1 MITTSLPSLDFDAA
15 EMQKGRIYSFALAN
29 GKDVPVC
36 RSDALLCDVQDYIQ
50 VRHPEK
56 LAVLSALDDY
66 SNMNSLLDSN
76 TGLVAL
82 ADHRRRICEW
92 LAEGFHIFGAFKVG
106 LRLAR
111 HAKALGLEVKGFLDN
126 DPAKQGQSLEGLAID
141 HPSSVALENTVVVV
155 ASGRH
160 GNAISNQLRQVAGI
174 RLVNMHEFLYALD
187 GPGPGLGN
195 EKFSSFVEA
204 PLRDP
209 WRFIS
214 AFLCLDD
221 DASRKVYD
229 ALIGMR
235 TRLSIAFA
243 EQVKSPWSEEY
254 FDRAFVRPE
263 QAARFVDAG
272 AASGDT
278 LHRLEAN
285 FAQVEQAWLFEP
297 ELPAYYEALKS
308 VSDRPNVW
316 VFNMGLDEA
325 PSRATYQPEMS
336 YDIAGELSSDIP
348 ANITSF
354 IQGVPLDAVV
364 QGEVGLFKL
373 DIEGMEAAAL
383 RGARAIIK
391 RYKPTL
397 AVCAYH
403 RSDDFWR
410 LMDEVSAIGPDYRV
424 GIRLYADILEDI
436 TLYFY

>member
-1 MITTSLPSLDFDAA
+1 MITTGLPSLDFDAA
-15 EMQKGRIYSFALAN
+15 EMQKGRIYTFALAD
-29 GKDVPVC
+29 GKDVSVC
-36 RSDALLCDVQDYIQ
+36 RSDAFLRDVHNHIQ
-50 VRHPEK
+50 VRHPAK
-56 LAVLSALDDY
+56 LAVLSGLDNY
-66 SNMNSLLDSN
+66 PNMRSLLDSDV
-76 TGLVAL
+76 GLAAL
-82 ADHRRRICEW
+82 ADQRRRTCEL

-111 HAKALGLEVKGFLDN
+111 HARALGLEVKGFLDN

-141 HPSSVALENTVVVV
+141 HPASTALENAVVVV

-160 GNAISNQLRQVAGI
+160 GNAISSQLKPVAGI

-187 GPGPGLGN
+187 GPGPGLGS

-221 DASRKVYD
+221 EPSRKVYD

-243 EQVKSPWSEEY
+243 EQVKSPWREEY

-285 FAQVEQAWLFEP
+285 FAPVEQAWLFEP

-308 VSDRPNVW
+308 VSDRPSVW

-325 PSRATYQPEMS
+325 PSRVTYQPELS
-336 YDIAGELSSDIP
+336 YDIAGELSSDVP
-348 ANITSF
+348 ATITSY

-383 RGARAIIK
+383 RGARVIIK
-391 RYKPTL
+391 RDKPTL

-410 LMDEVSAIGPDYRV
+410 LMDEVSAIRPDYRI

>member
-1 MITTSLPSLDFDAA
+1 MITTGLPSLDFDAA
-15 EMQKGRIYSFALAN
+15 EMQKGRIYSFALAD

-36 RSDALLCDVQDYIQ
+36 RSDAFLRDVHDHIQ
-50 VRHPEK
+50 VRHSAK
-56 LAVLSALDDY
+56 LTVLSGLDDY
-66 SNMNSLLDSN
+66 PNMSALLDGDA
-76 TGLVAL
+76 GLAAL
-82 ADHRRRICEW
+82 VDQRRHICEW
-92 LAEGFHIFGAFKVG
+92 LAEGFYIFGAFKVG

-111 HAKALGLEVKGFLDN
+111 HAQALRLEVKGFLDN
-126 DPAKQGQSLEGLAID
+126 DPDKQGQSLEGLAIG
-141 HPSSVALENTVVVV
+141 HPASAALENAVVVV

-160 GNAISNQLRQVAGI
+160 SNAISTQLKQVAGI

-187 GPGPGLGN
+187 GPGPGLGS

-221 DASRKVYD
+221 EPSRKVYD

-278 LHRLEAN
+278 LHRLETS
-285 FAQVEQAWLFEP
+285 FAPVERAWLFEP

-308 VSDRPNVW
+308 VSDRPRVW
-316 VFNMGLDEA
+316 VFNMGLDEV
-325 PSRATYQPEMS
+325 PSRATYQPELS

-348 ANITSF
+348 ANITSY
-354 IQGVPLDAVV
+354 IQGVPLDSVV

-383 RGARAIIK
+383 RGARAIIQ
-391 RYKPTL
+391 RDKPTL

-410 LMDEVSAIGPDYRV
+410 LMDEVSAIRSDYRI

>member
-1 MITTSLPSLDFDAA
+1 MKTTRLPELDLAAA
-15 EMQKGRIYSFALAN
+15 EMQAGCIYSFALAD
-29 GKDVPVC
+29 GRVVPVS
-36 RSDALLCDVQDYIQ
+36 RSDAFLRDVHDHIQ
-50 VRHPEK
+50 LRHPSK
-56 LAVLSALDDY
+56 LAVLSRLQDY
-66 SNMNSLLDSN
+66 PNISALLD
-76 TGLVAL
+76 TGAVL
-82 ADHRRRICEW
+82 AELAYRRQRISEW
-92 LAEGFHIFGAFKVG
+92 LGEGFHIFGAFKVG

-111 HAKALGLEVKGFLDN
+111 YAQVLGLEVKGFLDN
-126 DPAKQGQSLEGLAID
+126 DPAKQGESLEGLVID
-141 HPSSVALENTVVVV
+141 HPSSAMLENSVVVI

-160 GNAISNQLRQVAGI
+160 GNAISKQLQQVAGI

-204 PLRDP
+204 PLLEP

-214 AFLCLDD
+214 AFLRLDD
-221 DASRKVYD
+221 EPSRKVYD

-235 TRLSIAFA
+235 TRLSIAYA
-243 EQVKSPWSEEY
+243 QQVMSPWGEEY
-254 FDRAFVRPE
+254 FDRAFVQPE
-263 QAARFVDAG
+263 HAARFVDAG

-278 LHRLEAN
+278 LHRLEAS
-285 FAQVEQAWLFEP
+285 FGPVEQAWLFEP
-297 ELPAYYEALKS
+297 ELPAYYEALRS
-308 VSDRPNVW
+308 VSDRPHVW

-325 PSRATYQPEMS
+325 PSRATYQPELS
-336 YDIAGELSSDIP
+336 YDIAGELSSHVP
-348 ANITSF
+348 ANITSY

-364 QGEVGLFKL
+364 QGKVGLFKL

-383 RGARAIIK
+383 RGARTIIH
-391 RYKPTL
+391 RDKPTL

-410 LMDEVSAIGPDYRV
+410 LMDEVSVIRPDYRI

>member
-1 MITTSLPSLDFDAA
+1 MINTGLSLLDANIA
-15 EMQKGRIYSFALAN
+15 EMQMGRIYSFVLPSGEN
-29 GKDVPVC
+29 VPVC
-36 RSDALLCDVQDYIQ
+36 WSDAFLRDAQDHIE
-50 VRHPEK
+50 VKHPSRLE
-56 LAVLSALDDY
+56 VLSRLDNY
-66 SNMNSLLDSN
+66 PNIKFLLDSN
-76 TGLVAL
+76 AGL
-82 ADHRRRICEW
+82 ADLADCKRRTCEW
-92 LAEGFHIFGAFKVG
+92 LNEGFYIFGAFKVG

-111 HAKALGLEVKGFLDN
+111 HAQALDLEVKGFLDN
-126 DPAKQGQSLEGLAID
+126 DRAKEGSSLEGLPIN
-141 HPSSVALENTVVVV
+141 HPSSIPLENSVVVV

-160 GNAISNQLRQVAGI
+160 GNAISRQLNQISGI

-187 GPGPGLGN
+187 GAGPGLGC

-204 PLRDP
+204 PLREP

-221 DASRKVYD
+221 EPSRKVYD

-243 EQVKSPWSEEY
+243 EQTKSPWNEEY
-254 FDRAFVRPE
+254 FDKAFVQPE

-272 AASGDT
+272 AAAGDT
-278 LHRLEAN
+278 LHRLEKH
-285 FAQVEQAWLFEP
+285 FGPVEQAWLFEP

-316 VFNMGLDEA
+316 LFNMGLDEA
-325 PSRATYQPEMS
+325 PSRATYQPELS
-336 YDIAGELSSDIP
+336 YDIASELNSDVP
-348 ANITSF
+348 ANITSY
-354 IQGVPLDAVV
+354 IQGVPLDAMV
-364 QGEVGLFKL
+364 QGKVGLFKL

-383 RGARAIIK
+383 RGARAIIH
-391 RYKPTL
+391 RDKPTL

-403 RSDDFWR
+403 RSDDYWR
-410 LMDEVSAIGPDYRV
+410 LMDEVLAIRPDYRI